1 MQTNLSDKRRS
12 QIDWTGN
19 IESISLLLLLLVA
32 MPMKYVWG
40 DPTLVR
46 WVGMAHGV
54 LFIAFVAVLLRA
66 HLETRWPMRYTLLG
80 VLSSFVPFGPKLMM
94 KRLLDR

>member
-1 MQTNLSDKRRS
+1 MNFELSQKRRR
-12 QIDWTGN
+12 QIDMTGN

-32 MPMKYVWG
+32 MPMKYIWG

-46 WVGMAHGV
+46 WIGMAHGA

-66 HLETRWPMRYTLLG
+66 HFETRWPASYTVLG
-80 VLSSFVPFGPKLMM
+80 VLSSFVPFGPKYMM
-94 KRLLDR
+94 KRLLDK